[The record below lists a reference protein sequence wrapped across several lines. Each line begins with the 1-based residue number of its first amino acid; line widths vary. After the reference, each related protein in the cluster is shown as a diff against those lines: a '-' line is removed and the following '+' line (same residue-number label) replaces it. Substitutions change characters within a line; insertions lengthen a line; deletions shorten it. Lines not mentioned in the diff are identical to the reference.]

1 MEPIQSENLA
11 VRLGAR
17 VRYPLADSLLRLY
30 RRRGSVT
37 SVGGRR
43 GYTYLLGP
51 EANQFVFARSGSF
64 RWGRALDFLR
74 PVDGETS
81 MLLSDGD
88 DHRRR
93 RRLVEP
99 GLHHRR
105 IADHVPT
112 MAANADAVID
122 QWHPGE
128 EHDAFAQFR
137 AAIRRTTLDTIF
149 GPSLASDAQWLGED
163 LQVMIDLCD
172 ALPQVVGTRRRLR
185 TPLWRRAMASRDR
198 VDARIHAE
206 IARVRGL
213 GAGAEASIMDTLV
226 HGRDGDGAGLA
237 DEEIRDQA
245 VTLIVAGYE
254 TTSALLGWAL
264 HAMLAQPEVWARA
277 AEEVATVVGDA
288 PPTAGQVRAMPYLN
302 GVVSEALR
310 LWAPVVVLARWL
322 AEPISFAGKDIQPGR
337 SVVISPYLTHRLPE
351 LWPEP
356 LEFRPQRWIDGDAL
370 HRKPKPYEY
379 LPFGGGAHRCV
390 GAAMA
395 VTEVAV
401 MLARILART
410 DISLVPQRIRPRSMV
425 TMKPRDGVRI
435 RVQSVR

>member
-1 MEPIQSENLA
+1 MSDA
-11 VRLGAR
+11 VHRPLGER
-17 VRYPLADSLLRLY
+17 VRYRLADSLMWLHRT
-30 RRRGSVT
+30 RGPVA

-51 EANQFVFARSGSF
+51 EANRFVFANSDKF

-81 MLLSDGD
+81 MLLSDGA

-112 MAANADAVID
+112 MAANADRVID
-122 QWHPGE
+122 QWRPGE
-128 EHDAFAQFR
+128 EQDAFAQFR
-137 AAIRRTTLDTIF
+137 SAIRRTTLDTLF
-149 GPSLASDAQWLGED
+149 GPTLASDAETLGGD

-172 ALPQVVGTRRRLR
+172 AMPQAVAAKRRLR
-185 TPLWRRAMASRDR
+185 TPQWRRAMAARDR
-198 VDARIHAE
+198 VDARVHAE
-206 IARVRGL
+206 IGRVRSLHPGS
-213 GAGAEASIMDTLV
+213 EMSIMDTLV
-226 HGRDGDGAGLA
+226 HGRDGTGDGLA
-237 DEEIRDQA
+237 DHEIRDQA

-264 HAMLAQPEVWARA
+264 HAMLADPQVWQTA
-277 AEEVATVVGDA
+277 AEEVHAVASDRV
-288 PPTAGQVRAMPYLN
+288 PTAQEIRSMPYLN
-302 GVVSEALR
+302 GVVSESLR

-322 AEPISFAGKDIQPGR
+322 AEPISFAGKDIRPGS
-337 SVVISPYLTHRLPE
+337 SVVISPYVTHRLPE
-351 LWPEP
+351 LWPAP
-356 LEFRPQRWIDGDAL
+356 LEFRPERWIAGDPS
-370 HRKPKPYEY
+370 HHKPKPYEY

-401 MLARILART
+401 MLSRILTRAELT
-410 DISLVPQRIRPRSMV
+410 LVPQRIRPRSMV
-425 TMKPRDGVRI
+425 TMKPRDGLRVR
-435 RVQSVR
+435 VLSKH